1 MTFRQFTAY
10 GLVAGLGL
18 SEMQSLAPGMI
29 CDLYIYRMR
38 YDDEQHGIKRARRQ
52 RCAD

>member
-1 MTFRQFTAY
+1 MTYRQFIAY

-38 YDDEQHGIKRARRQ
+38 YDDEQHGIKRARQ